1 MEAARDQKH
10 IRGQKHLEEVEHKL
24 KSFNLQ
30 YSTLGCWFVWINEP
44 ATKRLMFQAL
54 FFFFIISYRLTGC
67 LISI

>member
-44 ATKRLMFQAL
+44 ATIRLMIQAL
-54 FFFFIISYRLTGC
+54 FFS
-67 LISI
+67 

>member
-24 KSFNLQ
+24 KSVNLQ
-30 YSTLGCWFVWINEP
+30 YNTLGCWFVWINEP

-54 FFFFIISYRLTGC
+54 FFS
-67 LISI
+67 